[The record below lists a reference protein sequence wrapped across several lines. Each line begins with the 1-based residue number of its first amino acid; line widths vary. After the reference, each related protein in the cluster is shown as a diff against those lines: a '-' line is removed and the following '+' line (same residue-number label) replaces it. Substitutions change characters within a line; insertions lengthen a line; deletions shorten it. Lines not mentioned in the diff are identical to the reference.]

1 MLGIPNAII
10 KVPVSPSE
18 PVSFDPYTGE
28 PIFSLL
34 TFETV
39 NATLEEKTPPKEQS
53 LPGQDTAI
61 AYLAGRLKGKA
72 PTGLKARNFYDIT
85 ISLQTQTLEGRFYLV
100 ATPKSR
106 LGLDSVFGTAI
117 YGWLVS

>member
-10 KVPVSPSE
+10 KIPVFPTN

-28 PIFSLL
+28 PVFAAPTTDTI
-34 TFETV
+34 
-39 NATLEEKTPPKEQS
+39 NACLEEKTPPKEQS

-61 AYLAGRLKGKA
+61 AYLAGRIQGQA
-72 PTGLKARNFYDIT
+72 PPSLTVRNFYDIT
-85 ISLQTQTLEGRFYLV
+85 ITLQNQTIDGRLYLT

-106 LGLDSVFGTAI
+106 LGLDSVFGVAI
-117 YGWLVS
+117 YGWLVL